1 MCCLYG
7 ILDYKQILTNRQKN
21 HLLQKLSIACEERGT
36 DATGI
41 AYNRNGRM
49 EIHKKPLPAHRFR
62 KSIPEDVNVVMG
74 HTRLTTQGNEEL
86 NYNNHPF
93 KGYCQDTQFA
103 LAHNGVLQNELL
115 LQKKFDLPP
124 TKIETDSYAAVQI
137 IEKEGTFDLKAIQ
150 MMAEAVEGS
159 FCFTLLD
166 QGDNLYLV
174 KGNNPLRVY
183 HCKSLGF
190 YIYASTEEILQAG
203 LKKAGFKKY
212 AYTEVPIVQGDI
224 LILKANGEII
234 RETFDTRRLAM
245 CEPFWYG
252 WGRPYSNACCSAT
265 LPAAGEKDICYGS
278 YLESL
283 VEYAENVGVS
293 EEEVLYLYE
302 NGFEEEEIEY
312 LLYSPDILR
321 EYIDEMVEQGYV

>member
-21 HLLQKLSIACEERGT
+21 HLLWKLSIACEERGT

-41 AYNRNGRM
+41 AYNKNGRM
-49 EIHKKPLPAHRFR
+49 EIHKKPLPAHKFR
-62 KSIPEDVNVVMG
+62 KRIPEEVNVVMG
-74 HTRLTTQGNEEL
+74 HTRLTTQGNEKL

-93 KGYCQDTQFA
+93 KGYCKDTQFA
-103 LAHNGVLQNELL
+103 LAHNGILQNELL
-115 LQKKFDLPP
+115 LQKTFDLAA
-124 TKIETDSYAAVQI
+124 TKIETDSYAAVQM
-137 IEKEGTFDLKAIQ
+137 IEKNGTFDLKAIQ
-150 MMAEAVEGS
+150 MMAESVEGS

-174 KGNNPLRVY
+174 KGNNPLTIY

-190 YIYASTEEILQAG
+190 YIYASTEEILQTG

-212 AYTEVPIVQGDI
+212 AYTEVPIAQGDI

-234 RETFDTRRLAM
+234 RKIFDTRKLEVY
-245 CEPFWYG
+245 EPFWYN
-252 WGRPYSNACCSAT
+252 WGRPYNVASCSAAWPST
-265 LPAAGEKDICYGS
+265 GNQDICYGS

-283 VEYAENVGVS
+283 MEYAANVGVS
-293 EEEVLYLYE
+293 EEEVLCLYE
-302 NGFEEEEIEY
+302 NGFEEEEIEW
-312 LLYSPDILR
+312 LLYSPDILHQCI
-321 EYIDEMVEQGYV
+321 EEMAEAGYV

>member
-1 MCCLYG
+1 
-7 ILDYKQILTNRQKN
+7 
-21 HLLQKLSIACEERGT
+21 
-36 DATGI
+36 
-41 AYNRNGRM
+41 
-49 EIHKKPLPAHRFR
+49 
-62 KSIPEDVNVVMG
+62 MG

-234 RETFDTRRLAM
+234 RETFDTRRLEM